1 MLLYTRADSAL
12 LYSARSP
19 MLWLP
24 EGFHDRMGGELMNNI
39 KPLLLAGLM
48 VPGLVLADS
57 SDYSYIEGSYLQGEI
72 SDVEI
77 DGFDVEASVEF
88 LDRILAVASYTDLGL
103 DEDTAGVDLE
113 GDIQS
118 VGLGYIF
125 GRNDTASVYGTA
137 SYIEYDVR
145 GRLGAFT
152 FADDS
157 DGVQFELGAR
167 MNLSPEAELFVK
179 VKHIDLGE
187 GDEETTPGVGLVY
200 RFLPALSGT
209 LTYDRNSDD
218 DLMGLGLRL
227 TF

>member
-1 MLLYTRADSAL
+1 VK
-12 LYSARSP
+12 
-19 MLWLP
+19 
-24 EGFHDRMGGELMNNI
+24 NI
-39 KPLLLAGLM
+39 KPLLFAGLM
-48 VPGLVLADS
+48 APGLALADA
-57 SDYSYIEGSYLQGEI
+57 SDYSYIEGTYLQGDI

-77 DGFDVEASVEF
+77 DGYAIEASLEF
-88 LDRILAVASYTDLGL
+88 VDRILAVASFTDLGL
-103 DEDTAGVDLE
+103 DDDTAGADLE
-113 GDIQS
+113 GDIQAF
-118 VGLGYIF
+118 GLGYIF

-152 FADDS
+152 FADDG

-167 MNLSPEAELFVK
+167 MNLSPEAELYVA
-179 VKHIDLGE
+179 VKHTDLGQ

-209 LTYDRNSDD
+209 LTYDRNSEDD
-218 DLMGLGLRL
+218 IMGLGLRL

>member
-1 MLLYTRADSAL
+1 VK
-12 LYSARSP
+12 
-19 MLWLP
+19 
-24 EGFHDRMGGELMNNI
+24 NI
-39 KPLLLAGLM
+39 KPLLFAGLM
-48 VPGLVLADS
+48 APGLALADA
-57 SDYSYIEGSYLQGEI
+57 SDYSYIEGTYLQGDI

-77 DGFDVEASVEF
+77 DGYAIEASLEF
-88 LDRILAVASYTDLGL
+88 VDRILAVASFTDLGL
-103 DEDTAGVDLE
+103 DDDTAGADLE
-113 GDIQS
+113 GDIQAF
-118 VGLGYIF
+118 GLGYIF

-167 MNLSPEAELFVK
+167 MNLSPEAELYVA
-179 VKHIDLGE
+179 VKHTDLGQ

-209 LTYDRNSDD
+209 LTYDRNSEDD
-218 DLMGLGLRL
+218 IMGLGLRL